1 MRKIIG
7 AMATAVLLSLGL
19 SHSALAQ
26 TGCDDLIWSSDVT
39 SRYANVADACQEVV
53 TRDGSQYAR
62 LIAEV
67 NRVRNNGDIRLRF
80 KHRDGSWSDIVT
92 VSPEFDFPVFIDG
105 ERILARDLVRGQ
117 EIRIYMPSDRWAIAQ
132 VEENVPV
139 VVAMIVV
146 EQSPEAIP
154 DTSSP
159 LPLIALLGFLFV
171 GIGGAMTMRRKS

>member
-7 AMATAVLLSLGL
+7 AMLTAVLLSLGL
-19 SHSALAQ
+19 SQSALAQ
-26 TGCDDLIWSSDVT
+26 STCDDLIWSSEVT

-80 KHRDGSWSDIVT
+80 KHRDGSWSNIVT

-105 ERILARDLVRGQ
+105 ERVLARDLIRGQ

-132 VEENVPV
+132 IEEDAPV
-139 VVAMIVV
+139 VIAVIHD
-146 EQSPEAIP
+146 EPEPEAIP
-154 DTSSP
+154 ETASP
-159 LPLIALLGFLFV
+159 LPLIALLGFLFA
-171 GIGGAMTMRRKS
+171 GLGGALTMRRKS

>member
-7 AMATAVLLSLGL
+7 AVLTAGLLSLGL
-19 SHSALAQ
+19 SQSVLAQ
-26 TGCDDLIWSSDVT
+26 TSCDELIWSSEVT
-39 SRYANVADACQEVV
+39 SRYPNVADACQEVV

-80 KHRDGSWSDIVT
+80 KHRDGSWSNIVT
-92 VSPEFDFPVFIDG
+92 VSPEYDFPVYIEG
-105 ERILARDLVRGQ
+105 ERVLARDLVRGQ

-132 VEENVPV
+132 LEEDAPV
-139 VVAMIVV
+139 VVAVIIEEVV
-146 EQSPEAIP
+146 VAVIP
-154 DTSSP
+154 GTASP